1 MVMENISKCP
11 WHSGTVY
18 SNLLYHTRVIQ
29 YCAYYYTAR
38 IVIFALRRTLIVK
51 AIPNALY
58 NAALNAAP
66 NEEQYA
72 AHNAALNKAPNA
84 ASNTGATRSVQI

>member
-1 MVMENISKCP
+1 MAPFIQFSLNK
-11 WHSGTVY
+11 
-18 SNLLYHTRVIQ
+18 HTWVIQ
-29 YCAYYYTAR
+29 YFAYYYTAL

-66 NEEQYA
+66 NEAQYA
-72 AHNAALNKAPNA
+72 AYNAALNEAPNA
-84 ASNTGATRSVQI
+84 ASNASAIRSVEI